1 MEGNVFM
8 SFYSNFVHKCNEQGK
23 TPTAVALELGIA
35 KSSVSCWKKRNSTP
49 TDVNLIK
56 IANYFGCSV
65 SDLTGEEKEPTHD
78 SVSGSL
84 RTSFYDSLE
93 SMSKEELL
101 DVLAAVTDKLRQK
114 SDS

>member
-1 MEGNVFM
+1 M
-8 SFYSNFVHKCNEQGK
+8 FYDNFIKMCAENNKTPSAVAKENGLSKTAVTFWKQGK
-23 TPTAVALELGIA
+23 
-35 KSSVSCWKKRNSTP
+35 NSP
-49 TDVNLIK
+49 SDVTLIK
-56 IANYFGCSV
+56 LANYFGCSV

-93 SMSKEELL
+93 TMSKEELL

>member
-1 MEGNVFM
+1 M
-8 SFYSNFVHKCNEQGK
+8 SFYENYIKLCLNKGVSPTKAAVDIGLSNAAAAG
-23 TPTAVALELGIA
+23 
-35 KSSVSCWKKRNSTP
+35 WKKGKVPYET
-49 TDVNLIK
+49 TLKKLAD
-56 IANYFGCSV
+56 YFGCSV
-65 SDLTGEEKEPTHD
+65 SDLTGEKEPTHD

-101 DVLAAVTDKLRQK
+101 DVLAAVTDKLRQR

>member
-1 MEGNVFM
+1 MAN
-8 SFYSNFVHKCNEQGK
+8 FYDLLLKQCAICGV
-23 TPTAVALELGIA
+23 TPTKAANEIGLSNAAASG
-35 KSSVSCWKKRNSTP
+35 WKTGKLPRDIT
-49 TDVNLIK
+49 IK
-56 IANYFGCSV
+56 KLADYFGCSV